1 MRPRVFVSSTID
13 DLKYLRDHIRNA
25 IEDLSYEPVMS
36 EYNDI
41 GYMGAARATDSC
53 YRAVVDCQ
61 LYVLIVAKRAGHIEP
76 DDMSVT
82 HKEFKAAG
90 IHHVPRI
97 TFVEQNVFEC
107 KKFYDANKTS
117 TPLTV
122 LPGID
127 DPVHVF
133 ALLDDVMSSDHD
145 NGIVPFSSAD
155 ELCSKLKQQ
164 FARLMW
170 SMLKKPRGCNL
181 DLSAEPLQIQAPI
194 DALGNQS
201 ACVIVREKGAR
212 IVKCPHPADL
222 ALANL
227 VGSWNENCE
236 ADCQLIAK
244 LARAEYGQ
252 WIRRIQE
259 VDVWNNQLVS
269 VRNGV
274 WSTHERVK
282 LWEDLGAH
290 IFDTD
295 IGLFREIACTVLS
308 ECDPRLDLPREH
320 RHAADLY
327 GKARKYSS
335 EIRSGIADGL
345 AILASNHHRF
355 TKCTTL
361 RLPDTVSSIVSGLLY
376 EGDWIKWAS
385 INDLAP
391 ALAEAAPDTFLAAVD
406 CALKKVPCP
415 FDELFAQEGHILV
428 GGCSY
433 MTGILWALESLAWEE
448 ERLVRVCVLLAKLAQ
463 RDPGGQWANRPD
475 QSLTTILLPW
485 HPQTLAPTQRKTVAV
500 RTLCE
505 QTPRIAWNLILTLL
519 PNETAASCGTYRPR
533 WRNSIPVDWGNKV
546 SNADY
551 RQQVSDYSALA
562 VEMARKDSS
571 RLAEIIDHLNN
582 LPQMAFDEIVRLLS
596 SDGIVSLP
604 DTERRHVWE
613 RLRIFIARHKQHSQC
628 DWALGAAVLA
638 DLERTAEHIMP
649 TRSIDRHH
657 HLFTG
662 KVFDL
667 YEETGK
673 WEEQEKRLAL
683 RRAEAVREILNE
695 GGLFLVVQFAAS
707 VADALMLGNVLGS
720 LPDCDF
726 DAMLLHANLNTENT
740 SLAELVT
747 GYVWGR
753 LATLGWDWIDHLDR
767 SSWEVPHIV
776 TFLTKLPFR
785 QKTWERASLWLPGN
799 ECEYWRRTTANA
811 YQMDGNVNYAVDAL
825 MQHNRP
831 RAAFT
836 CLARNLYLKKEVDPA
851 RCLNALLFAA
861 KSSEDVGAFD
871 RHDIVE
877 AIKCLQN
884 MGETVVDQD
893 KLTQVEW
900 LYLSL
905 LEHGREVTPK
915 TLESSLAKDPL
926 FFCEVIGRAYRSE
939 KQGNNIDESADSA
952 PDVVQHSWHL
962 LRKWSIVP
970 GMINSGEFEP
980 EKLHAWLDY
989 VRSTCEKSGHLEVA
1003 MLKFGEVL
1011 AHSPKDTDG
1020 FWIHRQIAEV
1030 LNREDSGTIRRGY
1043 TTGRFNLRGAHFVDP
1058 SGKEEHD
1065 LAAEMRRQADL
1076 VEDEGFHLF
1085 ADALRSLAQTYDQ
1098 DAEWIAE
1105 RLADGNPAKG

>member
-13 DLKYLRDHIRNA
+13 DLRYLRDHIRKA

-41 GYMGAARATDSC
+41 GYIGAARATDSC

-61 LYVLIVAKRAGHIEP
+61 LYVLIVAKRAGYIES

-82 HKEFKAAG
+82 HKEFKTAG
-90 IHHVPRI
+90 VYHVPRI
-97 TFVEQNVFEC
+97 TFVEQNVLEF
-107 KKFYDANKTS
+107 KRIYDANKTS
-117 TPLTV
+117 KPLTV

-164 FARLMW
+164 FALLMW
-170 SMLKKPRGCNL
+170 SMLKKARNCNL

-194 DALGNQS
+194 GAIVSQS
-201 ACVIVREKGAR
+201 AGVIVREMGAQ

-227 VGSWNENCE
+227 VGSWNEKCD

-252 WIRRIQE
+252 WIRRIQD
-259 VDVWNNQLVS
+259 VNVWNSQMVS

-274 WSTHERVK
+274 WATHERVK

-376 EGDWIKWAS
+376 EGDWVKWAS

-391 ALAEAAPDTFLAAVD
+391 ALAEAAPDAFLAAVD

-463 RDPGGQWANRPD
+463 LDPGGQWANRPD

-485 HPQTLAPTQRKTVAV
+485 HPQTLASTEKRIVAA

-505 QTPRIAWNLILTLL
+505 QLPSIAWKVIVTLL
-519 PNETAASCGTYRPR
+519 PNQTMSSSGSYKPK
-533 WRNSIPVDWGNKV
+533 WRGKLPIESDNKV
-546 SNADY
+546 LSADY
-551 RQQVSDYSALA
+551 RRQVTEYSMLA
-562 VEMARKDSS
+562 VEMASKDIAK
-571 RLAEIIDHLNN
+571 LDELIGHLKD
-582 LPQMAFDEIVRLLS
+582 LPPIAFDGIVDVLS
-596 SDGIVSLP
+596 SERVVSLP
-604 DTERRHVWE
+604 DPERRQLWE
-613 RLRIFIARHKQHSQC
+613 SLRSFIARHKRHTKA
-628 DWALGAAVLA
+628 DWALGADVLST
-638 DLERTAEHIMP
+638 LEMTAERIMP
-649 TRSIDRHH
+649 KRPIDRYH

-667 YEETGK
+667 YDENGK
-673 WEEQEKRLAL
+673 WEDQEKRLAL
-683 RRAEAVREILNE
+683 RRTEAVREILTE
-695 GGLFLVVQFAAS
+695 GGLCLVIEFAGL
-707 VADALMLGNVLGS
+707 VADACLLGHVLGS
-720 LPDCDF
+720 LDGVDY
-726 DAMLLHANLNTENT
+726 DANLLPAHLDGENEPLEKFT
-740 SLAELVT
+740 T
-747 GYVWGR
+747 GYVWSR
-753 LATLGWDWIDHLDR
+753 LAKRGWNWTDQLDR
-767 SSWEVPHIV
+767 SRWEVSHTV

-785 QKTWERASLWLPGN
+785 KETWDRASLWLPGN
-799 ECEYWRRTTANA
+799 ECEYWKRTTANA
-811 YQMDGNVNYAVDAL
+811 YQIDGHVNYAVDAL
-825 MQHNRP
+825 MRHDRP

-836 CLARNLYLKKEVDPA
+836 CLARGLYTNKDIDPD
-851 RCLNALLFAA
+851 RCLNALLVAA
-861 KSSEDVGAFD
+861 KSNEDVGALD
-871 RHDIVE
+871 SHDIVE
-877 AIKCLQN
+877 AIKYLQN
-884 MGETVVDQD
+884 KDETFVDQD
-893 KLTQVEW
+893 RLTQVEW

-915 TLESSLAKDPL
+915 TLESRMAKDPA
-926 FFCEVIGRAYRSE
+926 FFCEIIGRAYRSE
-939 KQGNNIDESADSA
+939 NEDNKIDESADSA

-970 GMINSGEFEP
+970 GLTNSGDVEP

-1076 VEDEGFHLF
+1076 VEDEGFHLV

-1105 RLADGNPAKG
+1105 RLADGNAAKG